1 MPAFPADFLW
11 GAATAG
17 HQIEGNNVRSDIW
30 AMEHV
35 SPAPFVEPS
44 GDACDSYHRYEE
56 DIELLS
62 QSGLNTYRFSI
73 EWSRIEPEKGQFSR
87 AELEHYR
94 RMIRACQ
101 TRDITPVVTL
111 NHFTTPAWF
120 ARDGAWGQP
129 DAAGL
134 FERYVRYTVGAL
146 RDEVTW
152 WITFNEP
159 NAGALLLA
167 TGSLP
172 LGAAADDLAEAQR
185 ALMAQFA
192 ANVGGTPGVAT
203 MAIPVLAQ
211 DAVENVFAAHRLAR
225 AAIKEIAPTSK
236 VGWSIAVHDFQAV
249 NGGEARR
256 DEILSQ
262 AIHPYWAAAR
272 EDDFVG
278 VQTYTRE
285 VYGPEGRVMP
295 ATTAD
300 AFLTGWEYYP
310 PALGHT
316 VAAAAAYTG
325 VPVLVTEN
333 GMATADDE
341 ARIRYTRG
349 ALEGLEE
356 ARQGGARVLGY
367 IHWTL
372 IDNWEWHS
380 GFAMTFGLIAID
392 RETFARTPKPS
403 LAWLGQVATSH
414 GATLSKTIEPAL
426 TS

>member
-1 MPAFPADFLW
+1 MTSFPETFLW

-30 AMEHV
+30 AMEH
-35 SPAPFVEPS
+35 AGGGLFAELS
-44 GDACDSYHRYEE
+44 GDACDSYHRFDE
-56 DIELLS
+56 DIRLLAE
-62 QSGLNTYRFSI
+62 SGLNTYRFSI
-73 EWSRIEPEKGQFSR
+73 EWSRIEPEPGEFSR

-94 RMIRACQ
+94 RVIRACHA
-101 TRDITPVVTL
+101 RNITPVVTL

-120 ARDGAWGQP
+120 ARDGAWGQEQAP
-129 DAAGL
+129 AL

-146 RDEVTW
+146 RDDVHW

-172 LGAAADDLAEAQR
+172 LGAATDDFAEAQR
-185 ALMAQFA
+185 GVLTDFA
-192 ANVGGTPGVAT
+192 ARVGGTPGVAT
-203 MAIPVLAQ
+203 MAIPVLAPV
-211 DAVENVFAAHRLAR
+211 AVENVFTAHRFAR
-225 AAIKEIAPTSK
+225 AAIKQLAPAAR
-236 VGWSIAVHDFQAV
+236 VGWSIAVHDFQAAP
-249 NGGEARR
+249 GGEARR
-256 DEILSQ
+256 DAILEQ
-262 AIHPYWAAAR
+262 AIHPYWEAAR

-285 VYGPEGRVMP
+285 VYGPAGRILPQDTVD
-295 ATTAD
+295 T
-300 AFLTGWEYYP
+300 FLTGWEFYP

-316 VAAAAAYTG
+316 VAAAAAYSG

-333 GMATADDE
+333 GIATADDD

-349 ALEGLEE
+349 AIEGLAA
-356 ARQGGARVLGY
+356 ARDAGAEVLGY
-367 IHWTL
+367 LHWTL

-392 RETFARTPKPS
+392 RDTFARHPKPS
-403 LAWLGQVATSH
+403 LAWLGHVATSN
-414 GATLSKTIEPAL
+414 GAGLTDTTELAL
-426 TS
+426 IG

>member
-1 MPAFPADFLW
+1 MPTFPDGFLW

-17 HQIEGNNVRSDIW
+17 HQIEGNNIRSDIW

-35 SPAPFVEPS
+35 TAAPFAEPS

-56 DIELLS
+56 DIQLLAD
-62 QSGLNTYRFSI
+62 SGLNTYRFSI
-73 EWSRIEPEKGQFSR
+73 EWSRIEPEVGQFSR

-94 RMIRACQ
+94 RMIRACHA
-101 TRDITPVVTL
+101 RAITPVVTL
-111 NHFTTPAWF
+111 NHFTTPSWF
-120 ARDGAWGQP
+120 ARDGAWGQEH
-129 DAAGL
+129 AAAL
-134 FERYVRYTVGAL
+134 FERYVRYTVDAL
-146 RDEVTW
+146 RDDVQW

-185 ALMAQFA
+185 GLMADFA
-192 ANVGGTPGVAT
+192 ARVGGTAGVAS
-203 MAIPVLAQ
+203 MAIPVLAPN
-211 DAVENVFAAHRLAR
+211 AVENVFTAHRLAR
-225 AAIKEIAPTSK
+225 AAIKQIAPQSK
-236 VGWSIAVHDFQAV
+236 VGWSIAVHDFQALP
-249 NGGEARR
+249 GGEARR
-256 DEILSQ
+256 DAILAQ

-285 VYGPEGRVMP
+285 VYGPEGRIVP
-295 ATTAD
+295 EETSDT
-300 AFLTGWEYYP
+300 FLTGWEYYP

-333 GMATADDE
+333 GMATADDD

-349 ALEGLEE
+349 AVEGLAE
-356 ARQGGARVLGY
+356 AREAGAEVLGY

-380 GFAMTFGLIAID
+380 GFAMTFGLIALD

-403 LAWLGQVATSH
+403 LAWLGRVAASR
-414 GATLSKTIEPAL
+414 GAVLNDELEPAL
-426 TS
+426 S